1 MLVGQQS
8 PPGQIAHSGGNN
20 LFAMADRVFG
30 LELVTSQGQNYTPL
44 NYVDLYEVLE
54 NLLRVQPED
63 LGTIQMQSPDPKR
76 IDITTKSLEV
86 WARKDIFKYLER
98 KFNLTSGKVARIVR
112 PFDKVEVIRVKRVP
126 SGWNEDD

>member
-1 MLVGQQS
+1 
-8 PPGQIAHSGGNN
+8 
-20 LFAMADRVFG
+20 MADRVFG
-30 LELVTSQGQNYTPL
+30 LELVTSQGQDYTPL

-86 WARKDIFKYLER
+86 WNRKDIFKQLER
-98 KFNLTSGKVARIVR
+98 EFNLTSGKVARIVR
-112 PFDKVEVIRVKRVP
+112 PFDKVEVIRVKGVP